1 MLCGGVNP
9 SIVLTGAAGTCIHI
23 RTKLVKAFEFRSK
36 QTERLPCNE
45 VKDYPVRLADEDP
58 VSDDE
63 LDIAHYTDKQD
74 HYGAD

>member
-1 MLCGGVNP
+1 MYNG
-9 SIVLTGAAGTCIHI
+9 SYSKK
-23 RTKLVKAFEFRSK
+23 KLVKAFEFRFK
-36 QTERLPCNE
+36 RTERLPCNE

-63 LDIAHYTDKQD
+63 HNIAHYTNIQD